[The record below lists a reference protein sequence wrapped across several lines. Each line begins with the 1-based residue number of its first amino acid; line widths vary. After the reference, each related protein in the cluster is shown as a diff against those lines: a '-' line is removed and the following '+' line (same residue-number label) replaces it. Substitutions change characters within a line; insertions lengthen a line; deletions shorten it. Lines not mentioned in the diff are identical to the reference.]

1 MKKAASAFLR
11 MEICHA
17 DITRM
22 IRWMRNPNVTKYL
35 NEAPDVA
42 QSLEQLVRSV
52 PEPMYQYHLSR
63 TGHFFMVCHQEN
75 ESVGFVKLLPTAME
89 GAYEIVYVIGEDA
102 LWGHGLGQQAVRSA
116 LSKAFLHLRADRVV
130 AKVMPQNL
138 RSIRCVRACGFQQMA
153 EMPRLVR
160 FEITFDAYCQAN
172 RCEKSGHEAKCPRP
186 VMTNCKFFR
195 RKRKKAGTGGVTS
208 NSTGTNSNRANFGG
222 RGLVCGGC
230 IRASRR
236 ARGAVEVHRHSPELE
251 SVGVGYVLGVRR
263 AFQRKHRGIVR
274 KSAVRS

>member
-52 PEPMYQYHLSR
+52 PEPMYQYHLCR

-75 ESVGFVKLLPTAME
+75 ESVGFVKLLPTATE
-89 GAYEIVYVIGEDA
+89 G
-102 LWGHGLGQQAVRSA
+102 
-116 LSKAFLHLRADRVV
+116 AFLHLRADRVV

-160 FEITFDAYCQAN
+160 FEITFDAYCRSLQ
-172 RCEKSGHEAKCPRP
+172 EK
-186 VMTNCKFFR
+186 
-195 RKRKKAGTGGVTS
+195 
-208 NSTGTNSNRANFGG
+208 RA
-222 RGLVCGGC
+222 
-230 IRASRR
+230 
-236 ARGAVEVHRHSPELE
+236 
-251 SVGVGYVLGVRR
+251 
-263 AFQRKHRGIVR
+263 
-274 KSAVRS
+274 

>member
-1 MKKAASAFLR
+1 MKKAASTFLH

-42 QSLEQLVRSV
+42 QSLEELVRSV
-52 PEPMYQYHLSR
+52 PEPMYQYHLCR

-89 GAYEIVYVIGEDA
+89 G
-102 LWGHGLGQQAVRSA
+102 
-116 LSKAFLHLRADRVV
+116 AFLHLRADRVV

-160 FEITFDAYCQAN
+160 FEITFDAYCQAL
-172 RCEKSGHEAKCPRP
+172 REK
-186 VMTNCKFFR
+186 
-195 RKRKKAGTGGVTS
+195 
-208 NSTGTNSNRANFGG
+208 RA
-222 RGLVCGGC
+222 
-230 IRASRR
+230 
-236 ARGAVEVHRHSPELE
+236 
-251 SVGVGYVLGVRR
+251 
-263 AFQRKHRGIVR
+263 
-274 KSAVRS
+274 

>member
-52 PEPMYQYHLSR
+52 PEPMYQYHLCR

-89 GAYEIVYVIGEDA
+89 G
-102 LWGHGLGQQAVRSA
+102 
-116 LSKAFLHLRADRVV
+116 AFLHLRADRVV

-153 EMPRLVR
+153 EMQRLVR
-160 FEITFDAYCQAN
+160 FEITFDAYCQAL
-172 RCEKSGHEAKCPRP
+172 REK
-186 VMTNCKFFR
+186 
-195 RKRKKAGTGGVTS
+195 
-208 NSTGTNSNRANFGG
+208 RA
-222 RGLVCGGC
+222 
-230 IRASRR
+230 
-236 ARGAVEVHRHSPELE
+236 
-251 SVGVGYVLGVRR
+251 
-263 AFQRKHRGIVR
+263 
-274 KSAVRS
+274 

>member
-52 PEPMYQYHLSR
+52 PEPMYQYHLCR

-75 ESVGFVKLLPTAME
+75 ESVGFVKLLPTATE
-89 GAYEIVYVIGEDA
+89 GAY
-102 LWGHGLGQQAVRSA
+102 
-116 LSKAFLHLRADRVV
+116 LHLRADRVV

-160 FEITFDAYCQAN
+160 FEITFDTYCRSLQ
-172 RCEKSGHEAKCPRP
+172 EK
-186 VMTNCKFFR
+186 
-195 RKRKKAGTGGVTS
+195 
-208 NSTGTNSNRANFGG
+208 RA
-222 RGLVCGGC
+222 
-230 IRASRR
+230 
-236 ARGAVEVHRHSPELE
+236 
-251 SVGVGYVLGVRR
+251 
-263 AFQRKHRGIVR
+263 
-274 KSAVRS
+274 

>member
-52 PEPMYQYHLSR
+52 PEPMYQYHLCR

-75 ESVGFVKLLPTAME
+75 ESVGFVKLLPTATE
-89 GAYEIVYVIGEDA
+89 GAY
-102 LWGHGLGQQAVRSA
+102 
-116 LSKAFLHLRADRVV
+116 LHLRADRVV

-160 FEITFDAYCQAN
+160 FEITFDAYCRSLQ
-172 RCEKSGHEAKCPRP
+172 EKA
-186 VMTNCKFFR
+186 
-195 RKRKKAGTGGVTS
+195 
-208 NSTGTNSNRANFGG
+208 
-222 RGLVCGGC
+222 
-230 IRASRR
+230 
-236 ARGAVEVHRHSPELE
+236 
-251 SVGVGYVLGVRR
+251 
-263 AFQRKHRGIVR
+263 
-274 KSAVRS
+274 

>member
-1 MKKAASAFLR
+1 

-35 NEAPDVA
+35 NEAPDVP

-52 PEPMYQYHLSR
+52 PEPMYQYHLCR

-116 LSKAFLHLRADRVV
+116 LSKAFLHLRATGL
-130 AKVMPQNL
+130 L
-138 RSIRCVRACGFQQMA
+138 R
-153 EMPRLVR
+153 
-160 FEITFDAYCQAN
+160 
-172 RCEKSGHEAKCPRP
+172 K
-186 VMTNCKFFR
+186 
-195 RKRKKAGTGGVTS
+195 
-208 NSTGTNSNRANFGG
+208 
-222 RGLVCGGC
+222 
-230 IRASRR
+230 
-236 ARGAVEVHRHSPELE
+236 
-251 SVGVGYVLGVRR
+251 
-263 AFQRKHRGIVR
+263 
-274 KSAVRS
+274 

>member
-42 QSLEQLVRSV
+42 QSLEQLVQSV
-52 PEPMYQYHLSR
+52 PEPMYQYHLCR

-75 ESVGFVKLLPTAME
+75 ESVGFVKLLPTATE
-89 GAYEIVYVIGEDA
+89 GAY
-102 LWGHGLGQQAVRSA
+102 
-116 LSKAFLHLRADRVV
+116 LHLRADRVV

-153 EMPRLVR
+153 EMPRLIR
-160 FEITFDAYCQAN
+160 FEITFDAYCQAL
-172 RCEKSGHEAKCPRP
+172 REK
-186 VMTNCKFFR
+186 
-195 RKRKKAGTGGVTS
+195 
-208 NSTGTNSNRANFGG
+208 RA
-222 RGLVCGGC
+222 
-230 IRASRR
+230 
-236 ARGAVEVHRHSPELE
+236 
-251 SVGVGYVLGVRR
+251 
-263 AFQRKHRGIVR
+263 
-274 KSAVRS
+274 

>member
-42 QSLEQLVRSV
+42 RSLEELVRSV
-52 PEPMYQYHLSR
+52 PEPMYQYHLCR

-89 GAYEIVYVIGEDA
+89 G
-102 LWGHGLGQQAVRSA
+102 
-116 LSKAFLHLRADRVV
+116 AFLHLRADRVV

-160 FEITFDAYCQAN
+160 FEITFDAYCQALQ
-172 RCEKSGHEAKCPRP
+172 EK
-186 VMTNCKFFR
+186 
-195 RKRKKAGTGGVTS
+195 
-208 NSTGTNSNRANFGG
+208 RA
-222 RGLVCGGC
+222 
-230 IRASRR
+230 
-236 ARGAVEVHRHSPELE
+236 
-251 SVGVGYVLGVRR
+251 
-263 AFQRKHRGIVR
+263 
-274 KSAVRS
+274 

>member
-22 IRWMRNPNVTKYL
+22 IRGMRNPNVTKYL

-42 QSLEQLVRSV
+42 RSLEQLVQSV
-52 PEPMYQYHLSR
+52 PEPMYQYHLCR

-75 ESVGFVKLLPTAME
+75 ERVGFVKLLPTATE
-89 GAYEIVYVIGEDA
+89 GAY
-102 LWGHGLGQQAVRSA
+102 
-116 LSKAFLHLRADRVV
+116 LHLRADRVV

-160 FEITFDAYCQAN
+160 FEITFDAYCRSLQ
-172 RCEKSGHEAKCPRP
+172 EK
-186 VMTNCKFFR
+186 
-195 RKRKKAGTGGVTS
+195 
-208 NSTGTNSNRANFGG
+208 RA
-222 RGLVCGGC
+222 
-230 IRASRR
+230 
-236 ARGAVEVHRHSPELE
+236 
-251 SVGVGYVLGVRR
+251 
-263 AFQRKHRGIVR
+263 
-274 KSAVRS
+274 

>member
-35 NEAPDVA
+35 NEAPGVA

-52 PEPMYQYHLSR
+52 PEPMYQYHLCR

-89 GAYEIVYVIGEDA
+89 G
-102 LWGHGLGQQAVRSA
+102 
-116 LSKAFLHLRADRVV
+116 AFLHLRADRVV

-153 EMPRLVR
+153 EMPRLIR
-160 FEITFDAYCQAN
+160 FEITFDAYWQAL
-172 RCEKSGHEAKCPRP
+172 REK
-186 VMTNCKFFR
+186 
-195 RKRKKAGTGGVTS
+195 
-208 NSTGTNSNRANFGG
+208 RA
-222 RGLVCGGC
+222 
-230 IRASRR
+230 
-236 ARGAVEVHRHSPELE
+236 
-251 SVGVGYVLGVRR
+251 
-263 AFQRKHRGIVR
+263 
-274 KSAVRS
+274 

>member
-42 QSLEQLVRSV
+42 QSLEQLVWSV
-52 PEPMYQYHLSR
+52 PEPMYQYHLCR

-75 ESVGFVKLLPTAME
+75 ESVGFVKLLPTATE
-89 GAYEIVYVIGEDA
+89 GAY
-102 LWGHGLGQQAVRSA
+102 
-116 LSKAFLHLRADRVV
+116 LHLRADRVV

-160 FEITFDAYCQAN
+160 FEITFDAYCRSLQ
-172 RCEKSGHEAKCPRP
+172 EK
-186 VMTNCKFFR
+186 
-195 RKRKKAGTGGVTS
+195 
-208 NSTGTNSNRANFGG
+208 RA
-222 RGLVCGGC
+222 
-230 IRASRR
+230 
-236 ARGAVEVHRHSPELE
+236 
-251 SVGVGYVLGVRR
+251 
-263 AFQRKHRGIVR
+263 
-274 KSAVRS
+274 

>member
-22 IRWMRNPNVTKYL
+22 IRWMRNPNGTKYL

-52 PEPMYQYHLSR
+52 PEPMYQYHLCR

-75 ESVGFVKLLPTAME
+75 ESVGFVKLLPTATE
-89 GAYEIVYVIGEDA
+89 GAY
-102 LWGHGLGQQAVRSA
+102 
-116 LSKAFLHLRADRVV
+116 LHLRADRVV

-160 FEITFDAYCQAN
+160 FEITFDAYCRSLQ
-172 RCEKSGHEAKCPRP
+172 EK
-186 VMTNCKFFR
+186 
-195 RKRKKAGTGGVTS
+195 
-208 NSTGTNSNRANFGG
+208 RA
-222 RGLVCGGC
+222 
-230 IRASRR
+230 
-236 ARGAVEVHRHSPELE
+236 
-251 SVGVGYVLGVRR
+251 
-263 AFQRKHRGIVR
+263 
-274 KSAVRS
+274 

>member
-1 MKKAASAFLR
+1 

-52 PEPMYQYHLSR
+52 PEPMYQYHLCR

-75 ESVGFVKLLPTAME
+75 ESVGFVKLLPTATE
-89 GAYEIVYVIGEDA
+89 GAY
-102 LWGHGLGQQAVRSA
+102 
-116 LSKAFLHLRADRVV
+116 LHLRADRVV

-160 FEITFDAYCQAN
+160 FEITFDAYCRSLQ
-172 RCEKSGHEAKCPRP
+172 EK
-186 VMTNCKFFR
+186 
-195 RKRKKAGTGGVTS
+195 
-208 NSTGTNSNRANFGG
+208 RA
-222 RGLVCGGC
+222 
-230 IRASRR
+230 
-236 ARGAVEVHRHSPELE
+236 
-251 SVGVGYVLGVRR
+251 
-263 AFQRKHRGIVR
+263 
-274 KSAVRS
+274 

>member
-42 QSLEQLVRSV
+42 QSLEQLVQSV
-52 PEPMYQYHLSR
+52 PEPMYQYHLCR

-75 ESVGFVKLLPTAME
+75 ESVGFVKLLPTATE
-89 GAYEIVYVIGEDA
+89 GAY
-102 LWGHGLGQQAVRSA
+102 
-116 LSKAFLHLRADRVV
+116 LHLRADRVV

-160 FEITFDAYCQAN
+160 FEITFDAYCRSLQ
-172 RCEKSGHEAKCPRP
+172 EK
-186 VMTNCKFFR
+186 
-195 RKRKKAGTGGVTS
+195 
-208 NSTGTNSNRANFGG
+208 RA
-222 RGLVCGGC
+222 
-230 IRASRR
+230 
-236 ARGAVEVHRHSPELE
+236 
-251 SVGVGYVLGVRR
+251 
-263 AFQRKHRGIVR
+263 
-274 KSAVRS
+274 

>member
-1 MKKAASAFLR
+1 

-52 PEPMYQYHLSR
+52 PEPMYQYHLCR

-75 ESVGFVKLLPTAME
+75 ESVGFVKLLLTAME
-89 GAYEIVYVIGEDA
+89 G
-102 LWGHGLGQQAVRSA
+102 
-116 LSKAFLHLRADRVV
+116 AFLHLRADRFV

-153 EMPRLVR
+153 EMPRLIR
-160 FEITFDAYCQAN
+160 FEITFDAYCQAL
-172 RCEKSGHEAKCPRP
+172 REK
-186 VMTNCKFFR
+186 
-195 RKRKKAGTGGVTS
+195 
-208 NSTGTNSNRANFGG
+208 RA
-222 RGLVCGGC
+222 
-230 IRASRR
+230 
-236 ARGAVEVHRHSPELE
+236 
-251 SVGVGYVLGVRR
+251 
-263 AFQRKHRGIVR
+263 
-274 KSAVRS
+274 

>member
-22 IRWMRNPNVTKYL
+22 IRWMRNPNGTKYL

-52 PEPMYQYHLSR
+52 PEPMYQYHLCR

-102 LWGHGLGQQAVRSA
+102 LWGHGAFGTVEGVSA
-116 LSKAFLHLRADRVV
+116 SARRPGCCESDAAESPLDSLHPCLRISAD
-130 AKVMPQNL
+130 
-138 RSIRCVRACGFQQMA
+138 
-153 EMPRLVR
+153 
-160 FEITFDAYCQAN
+160 
-172 RCEKSGHEAKCPRP
+172 
-186 VMTNCKFFR
+186 
-195 RKRKKAGTGGVTS
+195 GG
-208 NSTGTNSNRANFGG
+208 NA
-222 RGLVCGGC
+222 
-230 IRASRR
+230 A
-236 ARGAVEVHRHSPELE
+236 PD
-251 SVGVGYVLGVRR
+251 SV
-263 AFQRKHRGIVR
+263 
-274 KSAVRS
+274 

>member
-52 PEPMYQYHLSR
+52 PEPMYQYHLCR

-75 ESVGFVKLLPTAME
+75 ESVGFVKLLPTATE
-89 GAYEIVYVIGEDA
+89 GAY
-102 LWGHGLGQQAVRSA
+102 
-116 LSKAFLHLRADRVV
+116 LHLRADRVV

-138 RSIRCVRACGFQQMA
+138 HSIRCVRACGFQQMA

-160 FEITFDAYCQAN
+160 FEITFDAYCRSLQ
-172 RCEKSGHEAKCPRP
+172 EK
-186 VMTNCKFFR
+186 
-195 RKRKKAGTGGVTS
+195 
-208 NSTGTNSNRANFGG
+208 RA
-222 RGLVCGGC
+222 
-230 IRASRR
+230 
-236 ARGAVEVHRHSPELE
+236 
-251 SVGVGYVLGVRR
+251 
-263 AFQRKHRGIVR
+263 
-274 KSAVRS
+274 

>member
-35 NEAPDVA
+35 NEASDVA

-52 PEPMYQYHLSR
+52 PEPIYQYHLCR

-89 GAYEIVYVIGEDA
+89 G
-102 LWGHGLGQQAVRSA
+102 
-116 LSKAFLHLRADRVV
+116 AFLHLRADRVV

-153 EMPRLVR
+153 EMPRLIR
-160 FEITFDAYCQAN
+160 FEITFDAYWQAL
-172 RCEKSGHEAKCPRP
+172 REK
-186 VMTNCKFFR
+186 
-195 RKRKKAGTGGVTS
+195 
-208 NSTGTNSNRANFGG
+208 RA
-222 RGLVCGGC
+222 
-230 IRASRR
+230 
-236 ARGAVEVHRHSPELE
+236 
-251 SVGVGYVLGVRR
+251 
-263 AFQRKHRGIVR
+263 
-274 KSAVRS
+274 

>member
-52 PEPMYQYHLSR
+52 REPMYQYHLCR

-75 ESVGFVKLLPTAME
+75 ESVGFVKLLPTATE
-89 GAYEIVYVIGEDA
+89 GAY
-102 LWGHGLGQQAVRSA
+102 
-116 LSKAFLHLRADRVV
+116 LHLRADRVV

-160 FEITFDAYCQAN
+160 FEITFDAYCRSLQ
-172 RCEKSGHEAKCPRP
+172 EK
-186 VMTNCKFFR
+186 
-195 RKRKKAGTGGVTS
+195 
-208 NSTGTNSNRANFGG
+208 RA
-222 RGLVCGGC
+222 
-230 IRASRR
+230 
-236 ARGAVEVHRHSPELE
+236 
-251 SVGVGYVLGVRR
+251 
-263 AFQRKHRGIVR
+263 
-274 KSAVRS
+274 

>member
-35 NEAPDVA
+35 NDAPDVA

-52 PEPMYQYHLSR
+52 PEPMYQYHLCR

-75 ESVGFVKLLPTAME
+75 ESVGFVKLLPTATE
-89 GAYEIVYVIGEDA
+89 GAY
-102 LWGHGLGQQAVRSA
+102 
-116 LSKAFLHLRADRVV
+116 LHLRADRVV

-160 FEITFDAYCQAN
+160 FEITFDAYCRSLQ
-172 RCEKSGHEAKCPRP
+172 EK
-186 VMTNCKFFR
+186 
-195 RKRKKAGTGGVTS
+195 
-208 NSTGTNSNRANFGG
+208 RA
-222 RGLVCGGC
+222 
-230 IRASRR
+230 
-236 ARGAVEVHRHSPELE
+236 
-251 SVGVGYVLGVRR
+251 
-263 AFQRKHRGIVR
+263 
-274 KSAVRS
+274 

>member
-22 IRWMRNPNVTKYL
+22 IRGMRNPNVTKYL

-42 QSLEQLVRSV
+42 RSLEQLVQSV
-52 PEPMYQYHLSR
+52 PEPMYQYHLCR

-75 ESVGFVKLLPTAME
+75 ESVGFVKLLPTATE
-89 GAYEIVYVIGEDA
+89 GAY
-102 LWGHGLGQQAVRSA
+102 
-116 LSKAFLHLRADRVV
+116 LHLRADRVV

-160 FEITFDAYCQAN
+160 FEITFDAYCRSLQ
-172 RCEKSGHEAKCPRP
+172 EK
-186 VMTNCKFFR
+186 
-195 RKRKKAGTGGVTS
+195 
-208 NSTGTNSNRANFGG
+208 RA
-222 RGLVCGGC
+222 
-230 IRASRR
+230 
-236 ARGAVEVHRHSPELE
+236 
-251 SVGVGYVLGVRR
+251 
-263 AFQRKHRGIVR
+263 
-274 KSAVRS
+274 

>member
-42 QSLEQLVRSV
+42 RSLEQLVQSV
-52 PEPMYQYHLSR
+52 PEPMYQYHLCR

-75 ESVGFVKLLPTAME
+75 ESVGFVKLLPTATE
-89 GAYEIVYVIGEDA
+89 GAY
-102 LWGHGLGQQAVRSA
+102 
-116 LSKAFLHLRADRVV
+116 LHLRADRVV

-160 FEITFDAYCQAN
+160 FEITFDAYCRSLQ
-172 RCEKSGHEAKCPRP
+172 EK
-186 VMTNCKFFR
+186 
-195 RKRKKAGTGGVTS
+195 
-208 NSTGTNSNRANFGG
+208 RA
-222 RGLVCGGC
+222 
-230 IRASRR
+230 
-236 ARGAVEVHRHSPELE
+236 
-251 SVGVGYVLGVRR
+251 
-263 AFQRKHRGIVR
+263 
-274 KSAVRS
+274 